1 MTIMNHDYIVFSFD
15 IFFAHVDPNMEAS
28 WLMARI
34 MEKKRPKS
42 RRLLSFFHECEAHNK
57 EIVMAKA
64 SEHIF
69 EMSFHRENGRISAGN
84 LNSIATARQCC
95 TMLLDK

>member
-1 MTIMNHDYIVFSFD
+1 M
-15 IFFAHVDPNMEAS
+15 AHGS
-28 WLMARI
+28 YHG
-34 MEKKRPKS
+34 KKRDPRAVDCS
-42 RRLLSFFHECEAHNK
+42 RSSMSVEAHNK

-69 EMSFHRENGRISAGN
+69 EISFHRENGRISAGN